1 MSLRAFL
8 ASYVLPKPLK
18 CFISS
23 WTLNRPMN
31 RYLLHFP
38 RGGLSFQSWIPS
50 WPPFRASTV
59 ASFTCSVN
67 RSHVHGILFDCANSR
82 SAKLATKENFPENI
96 CIKDISRRENA
107 INRKKK
113 FIFLVISWVAPS
125 VIAGMRLLFLR
136 NEQTPWRSW
145 ANSNQFNGKGIRI
158 ISLCRFEHVISLS
171 FFKLFGKEN
180 FIIWPSWVLKIL

>member
-23 WTLNRPMN
+23 WRLNRPMN

-107 INRKKK
+107 INRKKIH
-113 FIFLVISWVAPS
+113 IFSDQLGSAIS
-125 VIAGMRLLFLR
+125 
-136 NEQTPWRSW
+136 NSW
-145 ANSNQFNGKGIRI
+145 HEI
-158 ISLCRFEHVISLS
+158 I
-171 FFKLFGKEN
+171 
-180 FIIWPSWVLKIL
+180 VLKKRADTLAQLSKFKSI